1 MKTIF
6 YLLPKLAINITCAYT
21 MYKSQDYWKM
31 SKHICKSILIIIKI
45 YIIYKGYKSKTLCKS
60 LIIFC
65 SYHQYLK
72 EQPHEQWEEVLQAGC
87 TS

>member
-31 SKHICKSILIIIKI
+31 SKHIPVGGINLVH
-45 YIIYKGYKSKTLCKS
+45 T
-60 LIIFC
+60 
-65 SYHQYLK
+65 
-72 EQPHEQWEEVLQAGC
+72 
-87 TS
+87 

>member
-6 YLLPKLAINITCAYT
+6 YLLPKLAINITYAYT

-45 YIIYKGYKSKTLCKS
+45 YIIYKEYKSKNTL
-60 LIIFC
+60 
-65 SYHQYLK
+65 
-72 EQPHEQWEEVLQAGC
+72 
-87 TS
+87 

>member
-31 SKHICKSILIIIKI
+31 SKHITSGHFKLNI
-45 YIIYKGYKSKTLCKS
+45 
-60 LIIFC
+60 
-65 SYHQYLK
+65 
-72 EQPHEQWEEVLQAGC
+72 VL
-87 TS
+87 

>member
-1 MKTIF
+1 MKTKF

-45 YIIYKGYKSKTLCKS
+45 YIIYKEYKSKNTL
-60 LIIFC
+60 
-65 SYHQYLK
+65 
-72 EQPHEQWEEVLQAGC
+72 
-87 TS
+87 